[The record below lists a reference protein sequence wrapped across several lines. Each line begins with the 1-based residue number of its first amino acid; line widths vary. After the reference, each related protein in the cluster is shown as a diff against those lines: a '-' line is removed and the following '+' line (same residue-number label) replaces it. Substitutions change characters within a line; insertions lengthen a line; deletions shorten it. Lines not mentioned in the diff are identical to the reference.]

1 MVELRFYGGV
11 DEIGGN
17 KVLVC
22 DGDTRIFLDFG
33 MSFAS
38 RGSFYSAPFLSPRDG
53 RSLIELGILPRIDGI
68 YRFDDSV
75 RSVDAVFLSHA
86 HMDHA
91 AYISTIKRS
100 IPVYCGETAMAILKA
115 LDEIRMGGFEY
126 DFEGLAF
133 KPFRTGDRIRVGSI
147 EVEPVHV
154 DHSIPGAYGFVVYTS
169 SGAIAYTG
177 DFRLHG
183 SRPDMTEEF
192 VERAKQAEP
201 SALVVEGTNMTG
213 AQVSSEPEVMEKLDC
228 LVKATSGLV
237 LADFSRTDVD
247 RLRSFHRVAEES
259 GRKLAITLKQA
270 FLLSRLSEDPHLKV
284 PRIDDPSLTIFQ
296 KRKKRYFRWE
306 RDLLECGNVVDSSAV
321 ARMQKDLI
329 LATSFYDFEE
339 LVEIEPVPE
348 SSYILS
354 ASEPFNEEMEI
365 DFDRLVNW
373 LERYGLPQYH
383 VHVSGHIMPHQ
394 LKNVVKGISAK
405 KVFPIHGDHPE
416 LFGRFMRSPE
426 GEIVLPERDVGYMV

>member
-1 MVELRFYGGV
+1 LTFLGGV
-11 DEIGGN
+11 EEIGGN
-17 KVLVC
+17 KVLVSE
-22 DGDTRIFLDFG
+22 GDTRIFLDFG

-38 RGSFYSAPFLSPRDG
+38 RGNFYTTPFLSPRDG
-53 RSLIELGILPRIDGI
+53 RSLIELGILPRVEGV
-68 YRFDDSV
+68 YRFDDSEK
-75 RSVDAVFLSHA
+75 SVDAVFLSHA

-91 AYISTIKRS
+91 AYISMIKRS
-100 IPVYCGETAMAILKA
+100 IPVHCGETSSTILKA
-115 LDEIRMGGFEY
+115 LDEIMMGGFEY
-126 DFEGLAF
+126 DFEGLEF
-133 KPFRTGDRIRVGSI
+133 KPFRTGDRIMVGPI
-147 EVEPVHV
+147 EVEPIHV
-154 DHSIPGAYGFVVYTS
+154 DHSVPGAYGFIVHTR

-183 SRPDMTEEF
+183 SRPDMTDEF
-192 VERAKQAEP
+192 VERAKEAEP
-201 SALVVEGTNMTG
+201 SVLIVEGTNMTG
-213 AQVSSEPEVMEKLDC
+213 AEVSSEPEVMEKLNC
-228 LVKATSGLV
+228 LVKETPGLV
-237 LADFSRTDVD
+237 LADFSRTDMD

-270 FLLSRLSEDPHLKV
+270 FLLNRLSKDLHLKA
-284 PRIDDPSLTIFQ
+284 PSIDDPSLTIFQ
-296 KRKKRYFRWE
+296 KRKKRYFQWE
-306 RDLLECGNVVDSSAV
+306 RDLLECGNVIDSSAA

-339 LVEIEPVPE
+339 LVEIKPVPE

-394 LKNVVKGISAK
+394 LRNVVKEIGAK
-405 KVFPIHGDHPE
+405 KVFPVHSDHPE
-416 LFGRFMRSPE
+416 LFRRFMRSLK
-426 GEIVLPERDVGYMV
+426 GEIVLPKRDVGYTV